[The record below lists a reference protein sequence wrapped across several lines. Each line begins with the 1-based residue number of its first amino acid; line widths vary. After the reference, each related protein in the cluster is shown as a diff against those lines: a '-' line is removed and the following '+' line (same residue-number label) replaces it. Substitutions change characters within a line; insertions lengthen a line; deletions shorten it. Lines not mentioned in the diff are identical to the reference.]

1 MMERPISEYKK
12 LESIESNMK
21 MELKE
26 SNTKTRKTL
35 TSEVFVSKREEL
47 DDHPLKTGIVIER
60 SDYLYLEREDE
71 DGNIFYDEVPL
82 YQDVERSIQ
91 LIAKSV
97 QHWSMTADS
106 SILKQEPQ
114 ETEIKEALL
123 FAEEYNKDDIKVF
136 DHEYWTE
143 HLDFD
148 PSTVRMCYQGNAS
161 IPSIFMIV
169 IRIPTITK

>member
-1 MMERPISEYKK
+1 MKTMKSIKWSPVLSETNDGEPYIPEYRKLDSSESNPK
-12 LESIESNMK
+12 LESSESNPK
-21 MELKE
+21 LESNE

-35 TSEVFVSKREEL
+35 TSEVFFSKRDEL

-123 FAEEYNKDDIKVF
+123 FAEEYNK
-136 DHEYWTE
+136 
-143 HLDFD
+143 
-148 PSTVRMCYQGNAS
+148 
-161 IPSIFMIV
+161 
-169 IRIPTITK
+169 